1 MFVCISFCTWGWSK
15 IIAPPK
21 TSIWSGPQSLSPQ
34 SPANVI
40 STCLRW
46 SSSTSLHLYLNWYRT
61 LDCVF
66 VHLWSHGGHNQQLM
80 WSNAIKSGVQ
90 QRLTAMKCNLGN
102 WNPIVYNI
110 RALATWWA
118 GGGGVATWAHIGF
131 CLLSRVHW
139 MQNRRQHHPTLL
151 LHHHQPTSLP
161 STSIL
166 IPLPTVPPTRP
177 VFLSD
182 LTTRTRRPFS
192 VLLLCRS
199 TGCLRI
205 TVKSK
210 THRIGPLFR

>member
-1 MFVCISFCTWGWSK
+1 MRVATNLNSGHGWFLCLFVSLFVLEVDQRSS
-15 IIAPPK
+15 PHPRLR
-21 TSIWSGPQSLSPQ
+21 IWSGPQSLSPQ

-118 GGGGVATWAHIGF
+118 G
-131 CLLSRVHW
+131 
-139 MQNRRQHHPTLL
+139 LL
-151 LHHHQPTSLP
+151 LELYLGSACYRGCTECKIGASTILHSSYTTINLQVSLQRVF
-161 STSIL
+161 SSL
-166 IPLPTVPPTRP
+166 FQRSSHKAGLP
-177 VFLSD
+177 F
-182 LTTRTRRPFS
+182 RPFNSHSSSFFSS
-192 VLLLCRS
+192 VTL
-199 TGCLRI
+199 
-205 TVKSK
+205 
-210 THRIGPLFR
+210 

>member
-1 MFVCISFCTWGWSK
+1 MFVCNSFCTWGWSK

-118 GGGGVATWAHIGF
+118 G
-131 CLLSRVHW
+131 
-139 MQNRRQHHPTLL
+139 LL
-151 LHHHQPTSLP
+151 LELTLGSACYRGCTECKIGASTILHSSYTTINLQVSLQRVFSSLFQPFLP
-161 STSIL
+161 QGRSSFQTFQL
-166 IPLPTVPPTRP
+166 AP
-177 VFLSD
+177 VVLFQFCYFVD
-182 LTTRTRRPFS
+182 LQGVS
-192 VLLLCRS
+192 E
-199 TGCLRI
+199 
-205 TVKSK
+205 
-210 THRIGPLFR
+210 

>member
-102 WNPIVYNI
+102 WNLIVYNI

-118 GGGGVATWAHIGF
+118 GGEG
-131 CLLSRVHW
+131 
-139 MQNRRQHHPTLL
+139 LL
-151 LHHHQPTSLP
+151 LELTLGSACYRGCTECKIGASTILHSSYTTINLQVSLQRVFSSLFQPFLP
-161 STSIL
+161 QGRSSFQTFQL
-166 IPLPTVPPTRP
+166 ELV
-177 VFLSD
+177 VLFQFCYFVD
-182 LTTRTRRPFS
+182 LQGVS
-192 VLLLCRS
+192 E
-199 TGCLRI
+199 
-205 TVKSK
+205 
-210 THRIGPLFR
+210 